1 MNHLVVTSD
10 QITKIPLVELGTLII
25 ENPNMVISIHLLNAL
40 AENKTTVIICD
51 QAHNPSI
58 TVQAIYGH
66 HRQSKNIQQQFLWT
80 DERKGVLWKKII
92 EQKIN
97 NQGKLLRYL
106 DKNGDEDLFGFMQQV
121 TPHDQTNR
129 EGHAAKVYFNRIFGE
144 GFIRGNEN
152 PKNWALNYGYSI
164 VHAIISRIIVSKGYL
179 TELGI
184 HHVNEYNQFNL
195 ASDFIEVFRPI
206 IDLVVHD
213 CIQGKFEKEEKRR
226 LVNLLN
232 EKIFIRNGEH
242 FLQQA
247 IQIYIDN
254 CIHYLN
260 IGDETKLVFPDLNYK
275 KIRIQE

>member
-10 QITKIPLVELGTLII
+10 QITKIPLVELGILII

-164 VHAIISRIIVSKGYL
+164 VHAIISRLIVSKGYL

-213 CIQGKFEKEEKRR
+213 CIQEKFEKEEKRR